1 MQFRRSRWRD
11 WGESLSG
18 LARSFFF
25 AGARSMLVTHWSVN
39 DQTSAFLVAD
49 LLRRLTAAPTGG
61 LAEALRQSQLTLMGG
76 TVSAMAHPFYWAPFA
91 LIGEG
96 RTSAAA
102 SAAHTAERNRTH
114 FGG

>member
-1 MQFRRSRWRD
+1 
-11 WGESLSG
+11 
-18 LARSFFF
+18 
-25 AGARSMLVTHWSVN
+25 MLVTHWSVN

-49 LLRRLTAAPTGG
+49 SLRRLTAAPAGG

-76 TVSAMAHPFYWAPFA
+76 TVSATAHPFYWAPFA

-102 SAAHTAERNRTH
+102 VPHSAAEQNRIH
-114 FGG
+114 IGG